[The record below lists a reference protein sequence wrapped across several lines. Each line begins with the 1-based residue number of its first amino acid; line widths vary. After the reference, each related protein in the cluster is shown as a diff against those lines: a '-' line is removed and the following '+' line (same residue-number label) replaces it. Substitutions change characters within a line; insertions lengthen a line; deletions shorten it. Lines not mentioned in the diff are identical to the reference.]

1 MHLSVHPRS
10 GVHHDPK
17 GHGAHRV
24 ADVRELL
31 LSCDVQHVID
41 HGWKILLTHLVK
53 GELPK
58 LLSGRIENCMLS
70 AVSIS
75 SEVAHPH
82 VIASV
87 REDETCQSE
96 WVITDIDY
104 SGSSRISQ
112 HQPSALSLAP
122 RTQSTEEQSSPC

>member
-1 MHLSVHPRS
+1 M
-10 GVHHDPK
+10 
-17 GHGAHRV
+17 

-31 LSCDVQHVID
+31 LPCDVQHVID

-53 GELPK
+53 GELPE
-58 LLSGRIENCMLS
+58 LLSSWIENCVLS
-70 AVSIS
+70 AVSVS

-96 WVITDIDY
+96 CALLL
-104 SGSSRISQ
+104 ISISTAHHKHHSTNQVPCLLPQGPSPQRSKAAHAEGRPQDQ
-112 HQPSALSLAP
+112 HLLQA
-122 RTQSTEEQSSPC
+122 